1 VKTADIFVAPQPPIP
16 DRMPDGCAWPR
27 ISLVTPNFNYGNHI
41 ETTLRSVIEQGYPNL
56 EYVVIDDGSTDAS
69 VDIIRRY
76 ASYLTYWET
85 GPNRGHGPALARGL
99 EHCSGDIFNWICSDD
114 QLAPGALH
122 RVALLWNR
130 SKPGVVSGAGEQR
143 HVESGSSEIHTPVK
157 PESLRSFFTPK
168 GVVAVQPSTF
178 LSLDAVKDAG
188 GVRSSFRYLVDWEL
202 YARLVALH
210 GASLS
215 WTVTDDVLGVALA
228 HGRSQTSTLGT
239 RIGKEYLEAVES
251 LLPLAALEDRRFL
264 EREVD
269 RTIAQQA
276 VSALLADGAATAMD
290 LVRAGF
296 EHPRFAVSRFY
307 AGALRRKL
315 AGSL

>member
-1 VKTADIFVAPQPPIP
+1 VTQTGIFGAPQPRIP
-16 DRMPDGCAWPR
+16 SRMPDGSPWPR
-27 ISLVTPNFNYGNHI
+27 ISLVTPNFNYGDHI
-41 ETTLRSVIEQGYPNL
+41 ETTLRSVIGQGYPNL

-69 VDIIRRY
+69 VEIIRRY
-76 ASYLTYWET
+76 AGHLAYWET

-99 EHCSGDIFNWICSDD
+99 ERCSGEIFNWICSDD
-114 QLAPGALH
+114 HLAPGALH
-122 RVALLWNR
+122 RVALLWR
-130 SKPGVVSGAGEQR
+130 RGKPGVVSGAGEQR
-143 HVESGSSEIHTPVK
+143 QLESGAAETHAPVR
-157 PESLRSFFTPK
+157 PESLRSFFMPK

-188 GVRSSFRYLVDWEL
+188 GIRSSFRYLVDWEL
-202 YARLVALH
+202 YARLVAVH
-210 GASLS
+210 GASLP
-215 WTVTDDVLGVALA
+215 WTITDDLLAVALSHA
-228 HGRSQTSTLGT
+228 GSQTSTLGA

-251 LLPLAALEDRRFL
+251 LIPLASPEDRRFL

-276 VSALLADGAATAMD
+276 VAALLADGAATAID

-296 EHPRFAVSRFY
+296 EHPRFALSRFY